1 MNDAKDARSN
11 LRTSLRELRTNI
23 SLQRQQEAANSLA
36 ARCLSILDINTH
48 VHVAGYFAVG
58 GEISVDPILA
68 NIRSRGGFSYAP
80 VLSAGNTLRF
90 APFDDHTPM
99 IGNKFNI
106 KEPDVA
112 ASDYLMPADLDAVLV
127 PLVGFDS
134 NRNRMG
140 MGGGFYDR
148 SFAHRNNAAGN
159 PFLIGVAYDLQQAES
174 VYPDWWDVKLDV
186 IVTESQVIDSASEAA
201 SD

>member
-1 MNDAKDARSN
+1 MKDTINVAKVARSN
-11 LRTSLRELRTNI
+11 LRTSLRKLRANI
-23 SLQRQQEAANSLA
+23 SLERQQEAADSLA

-58 GEISVDPILA
+58 GEILVDQILA
-68 NIRSRGGFSYAP
+68 NVRSRGGFSYAP
-80 VLSAGNTLRF
+80 VLSEGNTLRF
-90 APFDDHTPM
+90 APFDDYTPM
-99 IGNKFNI
+99 ISNKFNI

-112 ASDYLMPADLDAVLV
+112 TSDYLMPADLDAVLV
-127 PLVGFDS
+127 PLVGFDKS
-134 NRNRMG
+134 RNRMG

-148 SFAHRNNAAGN
+148 SFAHRNNATGK

-186 IVTESQVIDSASEAA
+186 IVTESQIIT
-201 SD
+201 

>member
-1 MNDAKDARSN
+1 MKDTINVAKVARSN
-11 LRTSLRELRTNI
+11 LRTSLRKLRANI
-23 SLQRQQEAANSLA
+23 SLERQQEAADSLA

-58 GEISVDPILA
+58 GEILVDQILV
-68 NIRSRGGFSYAP
+68 NVRSRGGFSYAP
-80 VLSAGNTLRF
+80 VLSEGNTLRF
-90 APFDDHTPM
+90 ASFDDYTPM
-99 IGNKFNI
+99 ISNKFNI

-112 ASDYLMPADLDAVLV
+112 TSDYLLPADLDAVLV
-127 PLVGFDS
+127 PLVGFDKS
-134 NRNRMG
+134 RNRMG

-148 SFAHRNNAAGN
+148 SFAHRNNAAGK

-186 IVTESQVIDSASEAA
+186 IVTESQIIT
-201 SD
+201 

>member
-1 MNDAKDARSN
+1 MKDTINDAKVARSN
-11 LRTSLRELRTNI
+11 LRTSLRELRANI
-23 SLQRQQEAANSLA
+23 SLERQQEAADSLA

-58 GEISVDPILA
+58 GEILVDQILA
-68 NIRSRGGFSYAP
+68 NVRSRGGFSYAP
-80 VLSAGNTLRF
+80 VLSEGNTLRF
-90 APFDDHTPM
+90 APFDDYTPM
-99 IGNKFNI
+99 ISNKFNI

-112 ASDYLMPADLDAVLV
+112 TSDYLLPADLDAVLV
-127 PLVGFDS
+127 PLVGFDKS
-134 NRNRMG
+134 RNRMG

-148 SFAHRNNAAGN
+148 SFAHRNNAAGK

-186 IVTESQVIDSASEAA
+186 IVTESQIIT
-201 SD
+201 